1 MSKETLQG
9 GGWCGESASQ
19 AQTVFNKKVS
29 RFSSSSFDQK
39 GTKKKVH
46 FLEAPVLVIPP
57 QRVPDTVAVV
67 WVHRWN
73 LLSGIEETPL
83 PLQVD

>member
-1 MSKETLQG
+1 
-9 GGWCGESASQ
+9 
-19 AQTVFNKKVS
+19 
-29 RFSSSSFDQK
+29 
-39 GTKKKVH
+39 
-46 FLEAPVLVIPP
+46 VIPP